1 MATPRYAHCLIHD
14 IRCAVERRLNLPA
27 PKGRRESAAEF
38 WARAEQAGRLAEALA
53 LYDRIAADWAVWA
66 RIPRETTVQFLQRVE
81 REGRRAEAERA
92 LAELLASGLSRREAQ
107 EELVGRFQPLDGTRV
122 RAWPT
127 PDPWEAGRLFHRKA
141 DQDELLAAVSDEDE
155 GDAEQTE
162 AQNRVAWA
170 RFRQRERLALAAA
183 RWRARELKES
193 ASAAEAAAPATPG

>member
-14 IRCAVERRLNLPA
+14 IRCAQERRLNLPA
-27 PKGRRESAAEF
+27 PKGRREPASEF
-38 WARAEQAGRLAEALA
+38 WSRVEQAGRLLEALA
-53 LYDRIAADWAVWA
+53 LYDTIAADWATWA
-66 RIPRETTVQFLQRVE
+66 RIPRETTAQFLQRVE

-92 LAELLASGLSRREAQ
+92 LAELLAAGLTRREAR

-155 GDAEQTE
+155 DNAEQTA
-162 AQNRVAWA
+162 AQDRVDWA
-170 RFRQRERLALAAA
+170 RFRQRERLALADA
-183 RWRARELKES
+183 RRRARELKAA
-193 ASAAEAAAPATPG
+193 ASAAAGGAPVTP

>member
-92 LAELLASGLSRREAQ
+92 LAELLAAGLTRREAQ
-107 EELVGRFQPLDGTRV
+107 EELVERFQSLDGRRT

-127 PDPWEAGRLFHRKA
+127 PDPWEGGRLFHRKA

-155 GDAEQTE
+155 DDADQTA
-162 AQNRVAWA
+162 AQDRVDWA
-170 RFRQRERLALAAA
+170 RFRQRERLALADA
-183 RWRARELKES
+183 RRRARELKAV
-193 ASAAEAAAPATPG
+193 ASAAAVGAPVTP